1 MGAAKRGQLKNNK
14 YEDQKVQEQEERIKI
29 HDQSARQWK
38 AKDQELIHKNNNA
51 QEKIKTMKKK
61 IQEVD
66 KSYSELK
73 KIHQGTKSNMENL
86 KKELQKMKQEKETS
100 NHEIETLRKLNKIQI
115 QMVPDKEKEIRRLTA
130 IIEKEKERVEQVKSQ
145 VIELQAENK
154 NMNDMNTMT
163 TKVNHQELI
172 KTMGKEKGIKQILVT
187 DNIAMKMEIQ
197 KLMSEIQREQ
207 REQKKETKKLKD

>member
-1 MGAAKRGQLKNNK
+1 MDRK
-14 YEDQKVQEQEERIKI
+14 KVEEKI
-29 HDQSARQWK
+29 TRQWK

-61 IQEVD
+61 VKEVD

-73 KIHQGTKSNMENL
+73 EICQGTKSNMENL

-100 NHEIETLRKLNKIQI
+100 NHETETLRKLNKIQI
-115 QMVPDKEKEIRRLTA
+115 QTVPDKEKEIRRLTA
-130 IIEKEKERVEQVKSQ
+130 IIEEEKERVEQMKSQ
-145 VIELQAENK
+145 VTEHQAENK
-154 NMNDMNTMT
+154 SMNDMNTMT

-187 DNIAMKMEIQ
+187 DNTAMKM
-197 KLMSEIQREQ
+197 
-207 REQKKETKKLKD
+207 

>member
-1 MGAAKRGQLKNNK
+1 
-14 YEDQKVQEQEERIKI
+14 
-29 HDQSARQWK
+29 
-38 AKDQELIHKNNNA
+38 
-51 QEKIKTMKKK
+51 MKKK